1 MRHNYIF
8 CQYTQLSEKGVVW
21 IEVLLWLK
29 LEKSIGEL
37 VEETDTDFPPPS
49 TSNQAR
55 STTYPQVSIRE
66 LWVNGVENNAEV

>member
-1 MRHNYIF
+1 M
-8 CQYTQLSEKGVVW
+8 
-21 IEVLLWLK
+21 LLWLK